1 MEHTSSNNR
10 QQPPP
15 GPFTIAWFAMW
26 LTILLENIARIFQG
40 ERSTNRGLGASSHS
54 TRPLVSSSSSTHYS
68 ERRSIISY
76 INSGLSKVERARR
89 SAAVGKQFG
98 NSMRTI
104 KLTKKAIRS
113 SARQTRQLF
122 AGYLEVLNGSGNRLK
137 ALFNELRE
145 TERHLKTYDV
155 HAIEDEIMRMERTA
169 PGNPDISQTIAARRE
184 LLETV
189 KRFDARWADIANQ
202 IASISA
208 TLELNHLRI
217 LSIVNGPGGGDTY
230 LKERLDE
237 ATEQIAVLEE
247 TLRELA

>member
-1 MEHTSSNNR
+1 M
-10 QQPPP
+10 
-15 GPFTIAWFAMW
+15 AWFAMW

-40 ERSTNRGLGASSHS
+40 DGMERKGLGSSGPTRRPLSASSV
-54 TRPLVSSSSSTHYS
+54 PTHYS
-68 ERRSIISY
+68 ERRSIVSY

-89 SAAVGKQFG
+89 SGAVAKQFG

-113 SARQTRQLF
+113 SPKRTRQLF
-122 AGYLEVLNGSGNRLK
+122 SGYLDVLAGSGDRLRG
-137 ALFNELRE
+137 LYNELRE
-145 TERHLKTYDV
+145 TERHMKTYDI
-155 HAIEDEIMRMERTA
+155 HAIEDEIARMERSSRA
-169 PGNPDISQTIAARRE
+169 NPDIAATIEARRE

-189 KRFDARWADIANQ
+189 KRFDGRWADIANQ

-208 TLELNHLRI
+208 ALELNHLRI
-217 LSIVNGPGGGDTY
+217 LSIVNGPGGGSDY
-230 LKERLDE
+230 LRERLDE